1 MRITNNMMITRM
13 MRNMNSNMLRLD
25 KLQNQGATTK
35 RINRPSDDPIAISRS
50 LRVKT
55 DISQLTQYNKNVDD
69 AISWLETTELA
80 VKNMNEAVVR
90 VRDLM
95 VQAANGPLTVEETT
109 KIQEEIKELKAQ
121 IISLGNTSYGN
132 SYIFSGKKIDQPLF
146 DAEGNYLIN
155 LKDYKDPAYVDDKK
169 DIQVGNFENIGINT
183 LGFELFE
190 AYEKPVVYSGDLS
203 ALPLA
208 DGESTVIVLELEE
221 GKPISLTV
229 TGGVATGD
237 INITDNYN
245 AGITIDASGD
255 IHAQINDIIGGLK
268 EMSEAHG
275 SPLKGYSFEKY
286 EANEWDGTQVRDGV
300 LRIKATPTDA
310 TAVDT
315 KKAAAIWETGDI
327 TFAADTTFTF
337 MGVTLKLESGTTD
350 EITDI
355 TKNGATVV
363 ANGGL
368 FTPQMLVD
376 AFNAI
381 AGEEGSKIAGFT
393 FEVDGDGLR
402 VIAPEDSGTRYNKE
416 IFGGTLAIANA
427 PEDQLRVAGMAENR
441 TVVAGQKAG
450 LIQLLEKLEKELLK
464 GNNEEVSQLIG
475 GIDAFHQNLLR
486 VNSEIGAKVNRMDLV
501 SNRIADESINFEKL
515 LSQLEDAD
523 MAQVYMDLI
532 KEETIYRSSLAIG
545 ARIIQPTLLDFLR

>member
-1 MRITNNMMITRM
+1 MITRM

-315 KKAAAIWETGDI
+315 KKQLQYG
-327 TFAADTTFTF
+327 
-337 MGVTLKLESGTTD
+337 K
-350 EITDI
+350 
-355 TKNGATVV
+355 
-363 ANGGL
+363 
-368 FTPQMLVD
+368 Q
-376 AFNAI
+376 
-381 AGEEGSKIAGFT
+381 
-393 FEVDGDGLR
+393 
-402 VIAPEDSGTRYNKE
+402 VILP
-416 IFGGTLAIANA
+416 
-427 PEDQLRVAGMAENR
+427 
-441 TVVAGQKAG
+441 
-450 LIQLLEKLEKELLK
+450 LLQIPLLPLW
-464 GNNEEVSQLIG
+464 VL
-475 GIDAFHQNLLR
+475 H
-486 VNSEIGAKVNRMDLV
+486 
-501 SNRIADESINFEKL
+501 
-515 LSQLEDAD
+515 
-523 MAQVYMDLI
+523 
-532 KEETIYRSSLAIG
+532 
-545 ARIIQPTLLDFLR
+545 